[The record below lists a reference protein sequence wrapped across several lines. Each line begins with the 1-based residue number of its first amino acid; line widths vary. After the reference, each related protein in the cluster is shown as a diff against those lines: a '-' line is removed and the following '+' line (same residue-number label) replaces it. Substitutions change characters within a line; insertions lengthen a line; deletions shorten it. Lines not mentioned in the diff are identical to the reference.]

1 MFVYEKIC
9 DLVIIY
15 CFNAFAATEAA
26 VSKLADRDKDF
37 IYFDEYV
44 IKDAQAQVAPAMPVG
59 NGTKLVSAFV
69 STIGDICV
77 ANNNMDVL
85 QNNVR
90 MELMV
95 VWAERDGKWVI
106 VDMRNSRKSTTDKQ
120 DLIEAALNMKRYVST
135 NKREYLN
142 RGYDI

>member
-1 MFVYEKIC
+1 
-9 DLVIIY
+9 
-15 CFNAFAATEAA
+15 
-26 VSKLADRDKDF
+26 
-37 IYFDEYV
+37 
-44 IKDAQAQVAPAMPVG
+44 MPVG